1 MRKILLSAFAAAS
14 IMIQAQNP
22 FFQEFN
28 TAPHGAAPFDKI
40 TFADYEPVSE
50 THLTLPPI
58 LRV

>member
-1 MRKILLSAFAAAS
+1 
-14 IMIQAQNP
+14 MIQAQNP